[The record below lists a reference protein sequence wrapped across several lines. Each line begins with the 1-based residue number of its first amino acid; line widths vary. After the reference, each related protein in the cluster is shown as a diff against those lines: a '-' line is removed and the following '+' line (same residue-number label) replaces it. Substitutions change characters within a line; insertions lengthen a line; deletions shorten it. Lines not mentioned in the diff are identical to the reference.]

1 MPYLRPAGNTP
12 PCRVTIQS
20 CSLARA
26 WRWHRSGWSCA
37 RRTSTPSSGRR
48 EAVERLIVYPQT
60 VELDASYRQ
69 HRLLVSAVDASGR
82 ATDVTDKAEFKS
94 SQPDVVTVTA
104 GECRAGG
111 DGTSEI
117 TASYGGR
124 SALVK
129 VTCRDVDNKQSPS
142 FVEDVVP
149 LFTRL
154 GCNQGSCHGK
164 NDGRNGFKL
173 SLRGYA
179 PDWDYERLMRESRG
193 RRLRQALPQESLL
206 LKKAS
211 GGLPH
216 GGGVLAAT
224 DSRAYEVLSDWLR
237 SGAPGPLAEE
247 PRLESL
253 ELLPGDL
260 TLPVGGK
267 QQLLLRAKYSDGRMR
282 DVTWLAQFASIDSS
296 VVEVSPAG
304 SLQMLRSG
312 ETAVRAHFES
322 LVAVITV
329 SSPFEQ
335 TVDPQQFAAR
345 NNVIDEHVLTKL
357 AALRIPPS
365 PAAGDAEFVRRVYL
379 DTIGTLPTPEETAA
393 FVADTS
399 AGKRSALIERLLTR
413 PEFVDYWTLE
423 WADLLQNRKDRDG
436 DNRTAKGVRSFHKWL
451 REQVAANRPWDEL
464 VRAVVTASGRV
475 NEHPEVGYYVTTIY
489 NSSPAD
495 SDAVASV
502 AQAFLGTRIGC
513 AKCHNHPLEKF
524 TQDDYY
530 HFAAYFAPVK
540 LERKHPVQGGS
551 VLSFTALK
559 PDQKIGVGQPR
570 TGKFMEPQP
579 LDRQPTKVDPAVDPR
594 VQLAAWITD
603 PQNESFAG
611 AIVNRIWRHFMGVG
625 LVEPVDDLRAS
636 NPPTNQPLWRALSK
650 ELVEHHYDL
659 KHLMRLVLNSRSYQ
673 FSAETVPGNQ
683 TDTRFYSH
691 YYARRLDAEVLLDA
705 ISQVTGRAE
714 NFPGYPVGI
723 RAIQVPDPSVD
734 SYFLKQFGRS
744 ERVTACACERRG
756 EVTIAQ
762 LLQLENGEAVL
773 GKIQH
778 GDGRLAA
785 LLAREADDSRVLDE
799 LFALTLGHAPD
810 EQARAAVQTALSAGV
825 PRAELFADVFWAL
838 LNSKDFTFNH

>member
-1 MPYLRPAGNTP
+1 MPRYQTLLLA
-12 PCRVTIQS
+12 CAILVLA
-20 CSLARA
+20 SLGLTARA
-26 WRWHRSGWSCA
+26 A
-37 RRTSTPSSGRR
+37 DNTQQP
-48 EAVERLIVYPQT
+48 VQRLIVYPQHI
-60 VELDASYRQ
+60 ELDASYRQ
-69 HRLLVSAVDASGR
+69 HRLLVSAVDAAGR
-82 ATDVTDKAEFKS
+82 ATDVTTQAEFKTAR
-94 SQPDVVTVTA
+94 PDVVEVAA
-104 GECRAGG
+104 GQCQARG
-111 DGTSEI
+111 DGTAEV
-117 TASYGGR
+117 TVSYGGR
-124 SALVK
+124 SASIQVI
-129 VTCRDVDNKQSPS
+129 CRNVADKTAPS

-193 RRLRQALPQESLL
+193 RRLRPALPQESLL
-206 LKKAS
+206 LKKVS

-216 GGGVLAAT
+216 GGGVLATT
-224 DSRAYEVLSDWLR
+224 DSRAYEVLCDWLR
-237 SGAPGPLAEE
+237 AGAPGPIAEE
-247 PRLESL
+247 ARLESL
-253 ELLPGDL
+253 ELVPGDL

-267 QQLLLRAKYSDGRMR
+267 RQLLLCAKYSDGRTR

-296 VVEVSPAG
+296 LVEVSPAG
-304 SLQMLRSG
+304 NLQMLRSG

-329 SSPFEQ
+329 SSPFEK
-335 TVDPQQFAAR
+335 TVDPQQYAAR
-345 NNVIDEHVLTKL
+345 NNLIDEYVLAKL

-365 PAAGDAEFVRRVYL
+365 PPASDAEFVRRVYL
-379 DTIGTLPTPEETAA
+379 DTIGTLPTPEEAAA
-393 FVADTS
+393 FTADTS
-399 AGKRSALIERLLTR
+399 AGKRSALVEHLLAR

-436 DNRTAKGVRSFHKWL
+436 DNRTAKGVRSFYRWL
-451 REQVAANRPWDEL
+451 HEQVAANRPWDEL
-464 VRAVVTASGRV
+464 VRAVVTASGKV
-475 NEHPEVGYYVTTIY
+475 NEHPEVGYFVTTIGT
-489 NSSPAD
+489 SSPAD

-540 LERKHPVQGGS
+540 LERKHPLQGGS
-551 VLSFTALK
+551 ILSFTPQK

-579 LDRQPTKVDPAVDPR
+579 LDRQPTHVDPAADPR
-594 VQLAAWITD
+594 LQLAAWITD
-603 PQNESFAG
+603 PKNESFSG
-611 AIVNRIWRHFMGVG
+611 AIVNRIWRHYMGVG

-636 NPPTNQPLWRALSK
+636 NPPSNQPLMQALSK

-673 FSAETVPGNQ
+673 LSSATVPGNQ

-705 ISQVTGRAE
+705 ISQVTGRPE

-778 GDGRLAA
+778 GEGRLNA
-785 LLAREADDSRVLDE
+785 LLARETDDSRVLDE
-799 LFALTLGHAPD
+799 LFASTLGHEPD
-810 EQARAAVQTALSAGV
+810 ATARSAVQTALSAGV